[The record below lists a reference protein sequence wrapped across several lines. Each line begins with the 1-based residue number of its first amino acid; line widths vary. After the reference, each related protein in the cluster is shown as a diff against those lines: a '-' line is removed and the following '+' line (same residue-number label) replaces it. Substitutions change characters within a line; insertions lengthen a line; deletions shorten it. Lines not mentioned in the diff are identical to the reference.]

1 MRHIYT
7 KTVILMAVFFFLA
20 SSAMAQAYTPPRT
33 RDGHPDL
40 QGIWQVRNTANWDVQ
55 HHAGSYKTPTGL
67 GVVVDPPD
75 GTIPYQ
81 PSALEKKKE
90 NFVSRETADPLE
102 RCYLAGVP
110 RTMYL
115 PYPLQIL
122 QTAKEVMIFSEYVHT
137 VRWIP
142 LTKLGRYPAYESW
155 MGDPR
160 GHWEGDTLVVESIG
174 FKAETWFDHSGNFH
188 SDALKVIER
197 FQRTAPDTITYE
209 ATIEDQKVF
218 TRPWTIRMPL
228 YIHKDMDQVLENEC
242 YIYAQE
248 VGRQ

>member
-1 MRHIYT
+1 
-7 KTVILMAVFFFLA
+7 
-20 SSAMAQAYTPPRT
+20 
-33 RDGHPDL
+33 
-40 QGIWQVRNTANWDVQ
+40 
-55 HHAGSYKTPTGL
+55 
-67 GVVVDPPD
+67 
-75 GTIPYQ
+75 
-81 PSALEKKKE
+81 
-90 NFVSRETADPLE
+90 
-102 RCYLAGVP
+102 
-110 RTMYL
+110 
-115 PYPLQIL
+115 
-122 QTAKEVMIFSEYVHT
+122 
-137 VRWIP
+137 
-142 LTKLGRYPAYESW
+142 